1 MKRRRLRSLN
11 IKENLQYKWMSKW
24 PPWFFLKNSPV
35 LVIKVRASLSE
46 FSFSIIITPGTDGSQ
61 QNAGFEHFHLNKG
74 EFFSYCDIIG
84 DFCIIQTLSFVKC
97 VEWKI
102 QYWSFQTKYFFQ
114 WPRKCPSSCLGT
126 ICLQICLIKYK
137 LPNADWNVKR
147 ESSPKYFFIN
157 LTSTMVD
164 KHCICIGRVITIQ
177 NWWLPHI

>member
-1 MKRRRLRSLN
+1 
-11 IKENLQYKWMSKW
+11 MSFHFQSSYNVQVQMA
-24 PPWFFLKNSPV
+24 PNRTV
-35 LVIKVRASLSE
+35 ASNTFIWTE
-46 FSFSIIITPGTDGSQ
+46 VEI
-61 QNAGFEHFHLNKG
+61 
-74 EFFSYCDIIG
+74 FSYCDIIG